1 MGPAHTHTH
10 THTHSLCTHTQTL
23 PLSTSKGPTWVSG
36 LEFHPLRLGPSHAHS
51 ETRSGRSL
59 GPGPGWGA
67 QQCRSAGAGSSQG
80 PESLE
85 KEGGKRKRDREDPE
99 VTGAEARGRGHV
111 GSAVRGATSEAA
123 SHPQAR
129 DGTAVLRRGRRWLHR
144 KVSDQVPEDK
154 AATGGNVALPA
165 SRPRGPRGNTAHDNH
180 PPPKHPLPR
189 KAHYVPI
196 TGTPACASARPV
208 TTSFPLGNPSSLL
221 PTLRNPFCF
230 QEPCFLRAL
239 GPLGWRPCLSGPRVR

>member
-1 MGPAHTHTH
+1 MGSGYSASRVQAKSRHGTSGSLSSPAAPVAAVLRAGQDRAADRRGHRGPRHKQVRGVPEISGGRGRTRRHAHLWGLH
-10 THTHSLCTHTQTL
+10 THTHSLCVHTQTL

-51 ETRSGRSL
+51 DTRRGRSP

-111 GSAVRGATSEAA
+111 GSAVRGATWEAA

-129 DGTAVLRRGRRWLHR
+129 DGTAVLRRGRRW
-144 KVSDQVPEDK
+144 
-154 AATGGNVALPA
+154 
-165 SRPRGPRGNTAHDNH
+165 
-180 PPPKHPLPR
+180 
-189 KAHYVPI
+189 
-196 TGTPACASARPV
+196 
-208 TTSFPLGNPSSLL
+208 PSQEG
-221 PTLRNPFCF
+221 LR
-230 QEPCFLRAL
+230 
-239 GPLGWRPCLSGPRVR
+239 SGPGG